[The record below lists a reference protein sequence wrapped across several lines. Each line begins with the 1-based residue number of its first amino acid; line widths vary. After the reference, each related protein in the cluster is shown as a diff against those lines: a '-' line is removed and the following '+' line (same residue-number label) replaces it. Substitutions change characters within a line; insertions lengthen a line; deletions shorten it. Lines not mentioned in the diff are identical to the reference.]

1 MLREPPKG
9 PLYARAEVYRAR
21 AEELRIIAEDMHCGE
36 TRRVCLSIAAGYER
50 LACQVGAPAARHHG
64 LNGSRPLRRGD
75 QGRRRPRA
83 GPEKPGRLHCGT
95 RGLPRRPRFASRPET
110 FR

>member
-50 LACQVGAPAARHHG
+50 LACQVETMLPTNVTAGDHP
-64 LNGSRPLRRGD
+64 SILR
-75 QGRRRPRA
+75 
-83 GPEKPGRLHCGT
+83 
-95 RGLPRRPRFASRPET
+95 AS
-110 FR
+110 